1 MRSHPLFAPEP
12 RNAIEI
18 GGEVRVGVYVCHC
31 GGNISEVVD
40 VEKVA
45 RAAGEEHDVV
55 VARDYTHMCS
65 DLGQRLIADDIK
77 EHDLEAIVVAACSPQ
92 FQGGTFM
99 RVLETSGLNP
109 HVLEMANI
117 REHCSWVHGDDPE
130 AATAKAE
137 SLTKM
142 AIGKARLDEPLEKRT
157 MPIGKRALVI
167 GGGIAG
173 IQSALDLGDAG
184 FHVHLVEKTASIGGK
199 MAQLSRTFPTEDC
212 SACILSPKM
221 ADVPANPNIDLM
233 TYTEVEKID
242 GYLGAFEVTV
252 VKRPRYVDPQKC
264 SACGLCEDTCPVS
277 VPDEYEVGLTS
288 RKAIY
293 VPFGFAVPNTN
304 VIDESVCLRL
314 TRGGD
319 VCGLCMKACPQ
330 DAISFDDKPERE
342 TFTVDVIV
350 VATGYETFDAAE
362 KAVYGYGRFENVVT
376 ALQMER
382 MIVHAAEGAP
392 IRPIKGRVAFIQC
405 VGSRD
410 EQVGNEYCSRVC
422 CMYASK
428 LSQLL
433 KRSDPSRDVYVFYT
447 DLRAFGKGFEE
458 YYKRAQ
464 EAGVKFVRG
473 RPAEFTEDPVTKKVT
488 IKVEDTLSRK
498 LIESE
503 FDLVVLS
510 VGMVPNPG
518 TAKIAEMLKLTES
531 PDGFLQEAH
540 PKFRPV
546 DTLTEGVFLA
556 GTVQGPKDIPDTVA
570 QASAAA
576 ARAIRLMNQGEYA
589 LSPVVAFVRED
600 ACDGCGACVDACPAE
615 AIRIEGKLAS
625 ISESACTGCGACLA
639 SCPKDALD
647 LKGYTNDQLE
657 AEVEAALEDAEPGT
671 VVLVFADDMTGY
683 RLADNVGTSR
693 LPYASDSRIIGVP
706 SGSRVTP
713 KLALRALALGAGG
726 VLVADSEEKST
737 PYVGSTRAMRAH
749 AAETKRILE
758 EEGVDPE
765 RVRSVEFVTVML
777 AKFAGQIDEMCALVR
792 SLGPIP
798 QEKRDALKERADGAV
813 LVDQK

>member
-1 MRSHPLFAPEP
+1 
-12 RNAIEI
+12 
-18 GGEVRVGVYVCHC
+18 
-31 GGNISEVVD
+31 

-45 RAAGEEHDVV
+45 KAAGEEHDVV
-55 VARDYTHMCS
+55 IARDYSHMCS

-77 EHDLEAIVVAACSPQ
+77 EHELEAIVVAACSPQ
-92 FQGGTFM
+92 FQGNTFM

-117 REHCSWVHGDDPE
+117 REHCSWVHGDEPE

-184 FHVHLVEKTASIGGK
+184 FHVNLVERTASIGGK

-233 TYTEVEKID
+233 TYTEVESIE
-242 GYLGAFEVTV
+242 GQLGAFEVTV
-252 VKRPRYVDPQKC
+252 VKKPRYVDPDKC
-264 SACGLCEDTCPVS
+264 VACGLCEDKCPVTI
-277 VPDEYEVGLTS
+277 PDDYEVGLTS

-293 VPFGFAVPNTN
+293 VPFSFSVPNSN
-304 VIDESVCLRL
+304 VIDETVCLRL

-319 VCGLCMKACPQ
+319 VCGLCQKACPQ
-330 DAISFDDKPERE
+330 DAISFEDKPERQ

-350 VATGYETFDAAE
+350 VATGYETFDAKW
-362 KAVYGYGRFENVVT
+362 KAVYGYGRFENVIT
-376 ALQMER
+376 AMQMER
-382 MIVHAAEGAP
+382 MIVHAAEGSP

-458 YYKRAQ
+458 YYKRGQ

-473 RPAEFTEDPVTKKVT
+473 RPAEFLEDPVTKKVT
-488 IKVEDTLSRK
+488 VKVEDTLSRK

-510 VGMVPNPG
+510 VGMVPNPETG
-518 TAKIAEMLKLTES
+518 KIAEMLRLTKS

-570 QASAAA
+570 QSSAAA

-589 LSPVVAFVRED
+589 LSPVVAFVDEE
-600 ACDGCGACVDACPAE
+600 ACDGCGACVDACPVD
-615 AIRIEGKLAS
+615 AIRVDGKLAS
-625 ISESACTGCGACLA
+625 ISEAACTGCGACLS

-647 LKGYTNDQLE
+647 LRGYKKDQLE
-657 AEVEAALEDAEPGT
+657 AEVEAALVGTEPGT

-683 RLADNVGTSR
+683 RLADNVGTAR
-693 LPYASDSRIIGVP
+693 VPYSTDSRIIGVP

-713 KLALRALALGAGG
+713 ALMLRALALGAGG
-726 VLVADSEEKST
+726 ILIADSEEKST
-737 PYVGSTRAMRAH
+737 PYTGSTSAMRTQV
-749 AAETKRILE
+749 AEAKRLLE
-758 EEGVDPE
+758 EEGVEPE

-777 AKFAGQIDEMCALVR
+777 AKFAGQVNEMCALAR

-798 QEKRDALKERADGAV
+798 EDKRDSLNSRAGGAV
-813 LVDQK
+813 PVDQK